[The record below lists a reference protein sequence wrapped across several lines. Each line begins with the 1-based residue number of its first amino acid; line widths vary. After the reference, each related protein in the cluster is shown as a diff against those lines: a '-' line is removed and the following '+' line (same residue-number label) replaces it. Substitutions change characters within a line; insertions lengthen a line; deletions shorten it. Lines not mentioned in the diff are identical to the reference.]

1 MKADAIERI
10 VSRHAQPKSG
20 RPPYPADVM
29 VRILIIKRM
38 YGLSDEQTE
47 FQVLDHRSFLR
58 FCGQVTLS

>member
-1 MKADAIERI
+1 
-10 VSRHAQPKSG
+10 
-20 RPPYPADVM
+20 M